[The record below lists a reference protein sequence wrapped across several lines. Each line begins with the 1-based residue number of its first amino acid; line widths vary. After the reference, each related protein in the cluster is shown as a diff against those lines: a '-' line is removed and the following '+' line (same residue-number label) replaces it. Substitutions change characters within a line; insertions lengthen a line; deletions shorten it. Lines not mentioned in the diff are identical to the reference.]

1 MKELT
6 MGWTCSLSGR
16 HYNRYGTLWQYLET
30 QRRIK
35 GNSVLYTSR
44 SLIVVFYI
52 VVTALCK
59 KERITLPNGNQVKLF
74 VSKIKRRKTLRTVY
88 CTCGQNYN
96 QLRGATNRTFITA
109 FTTAR
114 H

>member
-30 QRRIK
+30 QCRIK
-35 GNSVLYTSR
+35 GKSVLYTIQ
-44 SLIVVFYI
+44 SLCVPFYI
-52 VVTALCK
+52 VVIPMCK

-74 VSKIKRRKTLRTVY
+74 VSKIKPQENTS
-88 CTCGQNYN
+88 
-96 QLRGATNRTFITA
+96 
-109 FTTAR
+109 
-114 H
+114 